1 MTARSGRGG
10 GGCHPGGAKN
20 EESETVVVDGGQD
33 PWGEGRKIDQ
43 GGTVS
48 SLND

>member
-1 MTARSGRGG
+1 MVIDENLEGYVLVEE
-10 GGCHPGGAKN
+10 N
-20 EESETVVVDGGQD
+20 ENVVVDGVQD
-33 PWGEGRKIDQ
+33 PWDEGHNTDQ

>member
-1 MTARSGRGG
+1 MV
-10 GGCHPGGAKN
+10 KDEILEEYVLV